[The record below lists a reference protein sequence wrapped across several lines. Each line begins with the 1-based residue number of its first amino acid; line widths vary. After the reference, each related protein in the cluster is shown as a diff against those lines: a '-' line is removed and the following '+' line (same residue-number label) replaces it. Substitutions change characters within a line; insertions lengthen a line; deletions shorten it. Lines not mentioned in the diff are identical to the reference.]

1 MYNKQELGMQ
11 MYKIRGSLKPVS
23 LTWLFMQLVF
33 DKNYLIHFHTA
44 GSYVKLH
51 PSLVKMSFKVE
62 MADTLTLAT
71 K

>member
-1 MYNKQELGMQ
+1 MQ
-11 MYKIRGSLKPVS
+11 MYKIKGSLNPVS

-51 PSLVKMSFKVE
+51 PSLVAILDFRKH
-62 MADTLTLAT
+62 TYT